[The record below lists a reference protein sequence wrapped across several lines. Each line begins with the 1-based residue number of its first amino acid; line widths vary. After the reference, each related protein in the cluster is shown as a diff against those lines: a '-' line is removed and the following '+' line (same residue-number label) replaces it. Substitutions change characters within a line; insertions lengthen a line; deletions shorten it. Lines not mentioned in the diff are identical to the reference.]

1 MPSAF
6 DFNFNPAL
14 AGQGLPVAGNIADR
28 LTNWISG
35 DLDYRRQREMSMFN
49 AHEAERAFNRELSA
63 SNTAYQRAAAD
74 MRAAG
79 LNPYTMHTGG
89 ATVPSGRSAS
99 AAGGERSGAGF
110 GQLIMSL
117 VGSAFDLSKMAL
129 SNNNRLAVEMLR
141 GGHALQREEVRATNA
156 FNLAKLRPYPV
167 KYVYRNGESNVYYRR
182 FDK

>member
-6 DFNFNPAL
+6 DFQFDPSL
-14 AGQGLPVAGNIADR
+14 SGQGSNVAGGLADR

-35 DLDYRRQREMSMFN
+35 DLDYKRQREMSMFN
-49 AHEAERAFNRELSA
+49 ASEAQRAFDREMYA

-89 ATVPSGRSAS
+89 ASVPSGRSAS

>member
-1 MPSAF
+1 MPSGF
-6 DFNFNPAL
+6 DFSFDNSL
-14 AGQGLPVAGNIADR
+14 TGQGGNVFGNVADR

-35 DLDYRRQREMSMFN
+35 DLDYRRQREMSLFN
-49 AHEAERAFNRELSA
+49 ASEAQRAFDREMYA
-63 SNTAYQRAAAD
+63 SNTAYQRATAD

-89 ATVPSGRSAS
+89 ASVPSGRSAS

-117 VGSAFDLSKMAL
+117 VGSAFDLSKAAM
-129 SNNNRLAVEMLR
+129 NNSSRASVELMR
-141 GGHALQREEVRATNA
+141 GANALQREQLRATNA
-156 FNLAKLRPYPV
+156 YDLAKLRPYPV